1 MRWNA
6 KLQWLPS
13 RQGLLGKVRS
23 LVWKVRDARRSRLL
37 GRLDRLGYPSL
48 PVLLERLQRG
58 LPLPLRD
65 EWKRSED
72 RYVSREVVLLAEA
85 YRHALRHDEAMRDL
99 WGRLHGLAE
108 NLRTEILRGRW
119 DDYGRDVTPQARA
132 ALGLLENILA
142 LPAAL
147 EARKEFVQREEMG
160 IPIDK
165 PDQPALV

>member
-1 MRWNA
+1 
-6 KLQWLPS
+6 
-13 RQGLLGKVRS
+13 
-23 LVWKVRDARRSRLL
+23 
-37 GRLDRLGYPSL
+37 
-48 PVLLERLQRG
+48 
-58 LPLPLRD
+58 
-65 EWKRSED
+65 
-72 RYVSREVVLLAEA
+72 
-85 YRHALRHDEAMRDL
+85 MRDL